1 MNGSDMFL
9 DTNIILYL
17 FSGSKI
23 LANLIHNKKVSISFV
38 RELEILGFKG
48 ISEIEKRIFY
58 NFLKDCEVI
67 NINDI
72 SKDITIKIKQNY
84 TIKLPDAIIIATST
98 YLNVP
103 LLTADKGFLKIKEA
117 NIDLF
122 TF

>member
-38 RELEILGFKG
+38 SELEILGFKG

-72 SKDITIKIKQNY
+72 IKDITIKIKQNY